1 MDFRSFKYSV
11 QLDADFERV
20 RNLVEELNVRDL
32 PPSSRTA
39 EAASLP
45 VEFIVIEHIEQRHIE
60 LGFRVVL
67 LLL

>member
-1 MDFRSFKYSV
+1 M
-11 QLDADFERV
+11 
-20 RNLVEELNVRDL
+20 EELNVRDL